1 MVLVIEAMRL
11 RNAVFGARLAGR
23 SPANVITVPS
33 YTILQRVQPACAV
46 LKDTHLC
53 EIVDDLWRHSQPSG

>member
-1 MVLVIEAMRL
+1 MVLV

-53 EIVDDLWRHSQPSG
+53 EIVDLWRHSQPSG